1 MSESKVYSV
10 TIKGKND
17 CVVMTEEEAML
28 VKIKYM
34 PDIEIYDMTE
44 RHGMKPEHL
53 HKLSR
58 MDDAERF
65 GPNITYMGKE
75 EPVIKGVGIGSFGG
89 ASNKVIWD
97 FDDLMAGIEC

>member
-1 MSESKVYSV
+1 MSEPKVYSV
-10 TIKGKND
+10 TINGKND

-34 PDIEIYDMTE
+34 PDIEMYDMSE
-44 RHGMKPEHL
+44 RHGMRPEYL
-53 HKLSR
+53 HKMAR
-58 MDDAERF
+58 MEDAERWM
-65 GPNITYMGKE
+65 NVTRIGKE
-75 EPVIKGVGIGSFGG
+75 EPVVKGVGIGSFGG